1 MSQNPRCV
9 NPGLNDTRILF
20 TRMYHRREQMK
31 KWKKKTEE
39 NRKIR
44 NRGGKKKKVEHE
56 EKIKTKK
63 YFLPSFP

>member
-1 MSQNPRCV
+1 
-9 NPGLNDTRILF
+9 
-20 TRMYHRREQMK
+20 MK